1 MALEYGH
8 LAAQAYIVTG
18 SARADAKGDEVAA
31 TEDVDVELVLL
42 AAPLRPIVNWLK
54 QRP

>member
-1 MALEYGH
+1 MDIL
-8 LAAQAYIVTG
+8 LPKPIFVTG
-18 SARADAKGDEVAA
+18 SARADTKRDEVAA